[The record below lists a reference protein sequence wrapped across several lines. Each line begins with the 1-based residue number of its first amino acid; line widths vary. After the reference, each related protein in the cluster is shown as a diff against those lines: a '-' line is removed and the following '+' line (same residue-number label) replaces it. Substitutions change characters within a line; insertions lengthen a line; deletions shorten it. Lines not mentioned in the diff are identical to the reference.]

1 MKTFLL
7 LTCSALAALAVS
19 LTLVSCGD
27 KDAEPSDLPERK
39 SSSKANP
46 VDSGTDGGEK
56 ATPPVDLESE
66 VIGYWA
72 PDTERIIKEMEEKMK
87 DEPEALAMTRA
98 LMDPMLSSMAVQIP
112 EKGKFSI
119 HMMGQKQEA
128 TYIVKSMDLSS
139 NSLNVETTTEGE
151 DGEMEVESGT
161 FTINGEKL
169 ALTGG
174 KEDGP
179 LDSLFLIRIDE
190 AAFKK
195 RQDAKIPDSIL
206 DLPKGPDPEE
216 DDVID
221 PAPGD

>member
-1 MKTFLL
+1 MVAFY
-7 LTCSALAALAVS
+7 
-19 LTLVSCGD
+19 D
-27 KDAEPSDLPERK
+27 
-39 SSSKANP
+39 
-46 VDSGTDGGEK
+46 
-56 ATPPVDLESE
+56 
-66 VIGYWA
+66 
-72 PDTERIIKEMEEKMK
+72 PDTK
-87 DEPEALAMTRA
+87 
-98 LMDPMLSSMAVQIP
+98 
-112 EKGKFSI
+112 
-119 HMMGQKQEA
+119 
-128 TYIVKSMDLSS
+128 
-139 NSLNVETTTEGE
+139 
-151 DGEMEVESGT
+151 MEVESGT

-216 DDVID
+216 GDVID